1 MLPARGCSG
10 KGAARRLLSLPAT
23 SAARRSNGIKEGNG
37 AIKMD
42 AAIMPSRCA
51 NALRLQF
58 QAVAYNLQPDGP
70 EVFAT
75 SGPVATGLFAGWT
88 IAVQPSRKRELPV
101 VHPPELIPNLLR
113 QVAER
118 NPYFTFGATGEILPT
133 DLLVFLG
140 EIRIISLS
148 S

>member
-1 MLPARGCSG
+1 MLPARGAPG
-10 KGAARRLLSLPAT
+10 KALHGAFVASCNQRGTA
-23 SAARRSNGIKEGNG
+23 SAGIKEGNG
-37 AIKMD
+37 AIKID
-42 AAIMPSRCA
+42 AAITPFPCA
-51 NALRLQF
+51 NALRLQL

-101 VHPPELIPNLLR
+101 VHPPELIPNLPR
-113 QVAER
+113 QVAEP
-118 NPYFTFGATGEILPT
+118 NPYFAFGGTGEILPT

-140 EIRIISLS
+140 EIRSMP
-148 S
+148 